1 MSNHDAPTA
10 CLIVF
15 PSSTSSSDPCPR
27 CGHDAGDHPAPMDLI
42 DGQELPV
49 AERPTMREVRLERRQ
64 DAERWAAWQD
74 RHPESLPVLQ
84 RVSRWLSS

>member
-1 MSNHDAPTA
+1 
-10 CLIVF
+10 
-15 PSSTSSSDPCPR
+15 
-27 CGHDAGDHPAPMDLI
+27 
-42 DGQELPV
+42 
-49 AERPTMREVRLERRQ
+49 MREVRLERRQ